1 MAATMIFEAPPPS
14 TRAPVRSTC
23 GRFVAVFAIVLSIFA
38 VSTTPVVDV
47 VPEPVSAAVSSVVP
61 DTIEEFFA
69 VGDASAGWFSSVV
82 AGVGLAI
89 AVVGLAT
96 CTGIVLCGIAVVGYA
111 GASYGW
117 LSASGYY

>member
-1 MAATMIFEAPPPS
+1 M
-14 TRAPVRSTC
+14 
-23 GRFVAVFAIVLSIFA
+23 LSIFA

-47 VPEPVSAAVSSVVP
+47 VPEPVSAVVSSVVP
-61 DTIEEFFA
+61 DTIEEFFTA
-69 VGDASAGWFSSVV
+69 SDASAGWLSKVV

-89 AVVGLAT
+89 AVVGVAT

>member
-1 MAATMIFEAPPPS
+1 MTTMVTLGAVPPS
-14 TRAPVRSTC
+14 TSVRIRPTC
-23 GRFVAVFAIVLSIFA
+23 RRLVAVSAIVLSILA

-61 DTIEEFFA
+61 DTIEEFFTA
-69 VGDASAGWFSSVV
+69 GYASAGWFSNIV

-89 AVVGLAT
+89 AVVGPAT
-96 CTGIVLCGIAVVGYA
+96 CTGTVLCGIAVVGYV

-117 LSASGYY
+117 LSATGYY